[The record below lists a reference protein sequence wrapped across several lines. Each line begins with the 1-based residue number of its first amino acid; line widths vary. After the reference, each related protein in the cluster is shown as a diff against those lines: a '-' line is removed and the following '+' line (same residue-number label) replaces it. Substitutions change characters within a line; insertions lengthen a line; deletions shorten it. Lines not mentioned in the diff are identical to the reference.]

1 VTTPQF
7 GIFARV
13 FPTGPA
19 PVVAQLIATAGYS
32 LAQLNLRALGWQ
44 TIPSKDD
51 WAEIQPAAIRA
62 DFAAAG
68 IECWGLSCSYN
79 MAHPDP
85 KLRRMGTLA
94 AIDLIARAT
103 EFGVGAVTLC
113 TGSRDP
119 VRMWAFHPDNDSEP
133 AWRDMRIE
141 LDLLLPAA
149 AKAGVGLAIEPER
162 GNIIRDA
169 AAAVRLYSELGAD
182 SSLVGIVAD
191 STNLL
196 SGKSPETHHDVLE
209 RSFTS
214 LADRII
220 CLHAKDL
227 TPWAD
232 TLDGRGVVDYD
243 HVAALYASLDLHAPV
258 IVQDATP
265 AQASQALTFLRARF
279 KL

>member
-19 PVVAQLIATAGYS
+19 PVVAQSIATAGYS

-51 WAEIQPAAIRA
+51 WAEIQPAAIRT

-85 KLRRMGTLA
+85 KLRRTGTLA
-94 AIDLIARAT
+94 AIELIARAR

-119 VRMWAFHPDNDSEP
+119 VRMWVFHPDNDSAA
-133 AWRDMRIE
+133 AWSDMRIE

-149 AKAGVGLAIEPER
+149 AKAGVGLAIEPEP

-191 STNLL
+191 SANLL
-196 SGKSPETHHDVLE
+196 TGVSRSDHHSVLE
-209 RSFTS
+209 RSFAS
-214 LADRII
+214 LADHLV

-227 TPWAD
+227 VPWSE
-232 TLDGRGVVDYD
+232 TLEGRGVVDYD
-243 HVAALYASLDLHAPV
+243 QVATLYSRLDLHAPV
-258 IVQDATP
+258 VVQDVTP
-265 AQASQALTFLRARF
+265 ALAAGALSLLRRHFQA
-279 KL
+279 